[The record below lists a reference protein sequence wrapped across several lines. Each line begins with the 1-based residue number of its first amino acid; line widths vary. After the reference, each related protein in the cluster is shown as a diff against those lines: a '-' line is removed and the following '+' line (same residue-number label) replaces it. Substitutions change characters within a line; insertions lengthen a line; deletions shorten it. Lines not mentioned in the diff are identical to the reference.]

1 MKNRTNRRAFLSKV
15 FIFACMAI
23 FTSSLFA
30 ERDEQGRT
38 MSGAYLQWMEVDGA
52 TGYIVEIVSEKNR
65 PVVTRKVS
73 SSTIRV
79 PLPVGEYS
87 FRVGA
92 VNKFDKVG
100 SWSDW
105 APLVILESP
114 NPKFD
119 RISPEKT
126 RKGDLPNEILVTGKN
141 IMRGALVK
149 LWQKNISLE
158 ARNVE
163 YISDSKISF
172 TVDVENARS
181 GAYDLEI
188 VNPGGSRVKT
198 GDVFI
203 IEENRSDAEPA
214 MALASPLDIS
224 VGYLATIPVARWG
237 TIFESSI
244 SGIHVT
250 MDSGLGNVPVLRDIP
265 FIHVTGAML
274 EASYTSFKGK
284 ERPEKVL
291 TGMNM
296 TLLGGRLYYQVV
308 IFQPVVFKIS
318 AGGGIAMSSFNEE
331 GRYSGSRTYTSRDEY
346 LVSGVSLRAP
356 LTSSFFVEG
365 GVDYMM
371 VRYVDVE
378 FQSVRFLVNGG
389 IRL

>member
-1 MKNRTNRRAFLSKV
+1 
-15 FIFACMAI
+15 
-23 FTSSLFA
+23 
-30 ERDEQGRT
+30 